1 VRQKFFVE
9 LEERENEIKL
19 MNIENTVIPASIR
32 VFVSKG
38 VKVRNVD
45 FSVIK
50 KPVEEIDI
58 ETKRKLLDELG
69 KLEVQKEILENEI
82 AGIKQVINAID
93 GSMDRIIMSFG
104 KRAVMGEAV
113 EENLSKTLKYLNE
126 ICNENLKQ
134 LVEKEKQLREVNS
147 QIEQIRSLLTP
158 EEKRELKEVDVLTLA
173 TSVTARIN

>member
-1 VRQKFFVE
+1 MRRKFFVE

-58 ETKRKLLDELG
+58 EKK
-69 KLEVQKEILENEI
+69 KI
-82 AGIKQVINAID
+82 AG
-93 GSMDRIIMSFG
+93 
-104 KRAVMGEAV
+104 
-113 EENLSKTLKYLNE
+113 
-126 ICNENLKQ
+126 
-134 LVEKEKQLREVNS
+134 
-147 QIEQIRSLLTP
+147 
-158 EEKRELKEVDVLTLA
+158 
-173 TSVTARIN
+173 

>member
-1 VRQKFFVE
+1 MRQKFFVE

-173 TSVTARIN
+173 TSVTARTN